1 MRSMRGN
8 GQGPFPLSSKV
19 AIVGSNPA
27 TCELAPFDDPEWAI
41 WVLNEAAT
49 TWEPP
54 RISACFQIHKW
65 ESFAR
70 SDNELKKDHWEWLQQ
85 VHDFPIY
92 MEIAFQEVPSAFVYP
107 LNKIVEAVGGRK
119 FFTSSA
125 AYALALA
132 HFLGYQEVGVWGVH
146 VASEWEY
153 EFQREGVA
161 YWLGRIDATAKLY
174 LVPGCGLLQAPLYG
188 YEGATMIDLH
198 YLITSR
204 KNLQGVADEAQEMM
218 DRATGAVAVMLKQL
232 DQAESQEESEKWEA
246 ELQLMLVKE
255 RESLIKASGA
265 MARVQLC
272 EKYITDLKAMMTAA
286 GEYKETLEVA

>member
-1 MRSMRGN
+1 MIG
-8 GQGPFPLSSKV
+8 SSARKV
-19 AIVGSNPA
+19 AVVGSNPA
-27 TCELAPFDDPEWAI
+27 TCELAPFDDPSWDI

-54 RISACFQIHKW
+54 RISASFQIHKW

-70 SDNELKKDHWEWLQQ
+70 TDTPLKKDHWEWLQREHPFP
-85 VHDFPIY
+85 VYMAEDFK
-92 MEIAFQEVPSAFVYP
+92 EVPSAFTYP
-107 LNKIVEAVGGRK
+107 LEHIIDAVGGRS

-132 HFLGYQEVGVWGVH
+132 HYMDYQEVGVWGVH

-153 EFQREGVA
+153 EFQREGIA

-174 LVPGCGLLQAPLYG
+174 LVPGCGLLEAPLYG

-204 KNLQGVADEAQEMM
+204 RNLQEVADEYQEQM
-218 DRATGAVAVMLKQL
+218 D
-232 DQAESQEESEKWEA
+232 
-246 ELQLMLVKE
+246 
-255 RESLIKASGA
+255 KASGA
-265 MARVQLC
+265 VSIVLKKIDEAETEDEAEKWQSDLQRLVTQERNALIRVSAATANVGLVNV
-272 EKYITDLKAMMTAA
+272 YIKDLKAMMTAA
-286 GEYKETLEVA
+286 GEYKETRELEPAAAG